1 MFAKDDKKT
10 QKSLDATLDA
20 TVYPHVFCFTKNSEF

>member
-1 MFAKDDKKT
+1 MALTKT
-10 QKSLDATLDA
+10 WLFSIEQGFNP